1 MSGQRLGVLGRNEGG
16 WQADRDT
23 ASVGMSRFQIAA
35 CPLDG
40 VQVITAR
47 TFEDER
53 GWFMES
59 YSLAAL
65 EPLGVGLTFV
75 QDNHSLSRAAGTL
88 RGLHYQLPPF
98 AQDKLVRCVVGRIWD
113 VAVDVRRRSPTF
125 GRWFGIELSAANR
138 LQLLVP
144 VGFAHGFMTLEP
156 DSEVMYKVSATYSEP
171 HETGIRWDDPTL
183 AIDWPVVASDPV
195 LSDRDRRLPSLDEA
209 TLF

>member
-1 MSGQRLGVLGRNEGG
+1 MQRFGVVGQNEVG
-16 WQADRDT
+16 WQGDRD
-23 ASVGMSRFQIAA
+23 APSVGMSRFQIASS
-35 CPLDG
+35 PLDG
-40 VQVITAR
+40 VKIVTVRA
-47 TFEDER
+47 FEDER

-59 YSLAAL
+59 YSSAAL

-113 VAVDVRRRSPTF
+113 VAVDIRRRSPTF
-125 GRWFGIELSAANR
+125 GHWFGVELSAANR

-144 VGFAHGFMTLEP
+144 AGFAHGFVTLER
-156 DSEVMYKVSATYSEP
+156 DSEVIYKVSAAYSES

-183 AIDWPVVASDPV
+183 AIDWPFVASHPV
-195 LSDRDRRLPSLDEA
+195 LSDRDQRLPPLSEA